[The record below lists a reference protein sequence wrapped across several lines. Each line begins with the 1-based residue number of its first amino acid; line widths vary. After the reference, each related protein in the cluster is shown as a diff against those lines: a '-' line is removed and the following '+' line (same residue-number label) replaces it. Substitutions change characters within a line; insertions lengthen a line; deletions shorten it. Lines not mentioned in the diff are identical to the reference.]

1 MGETDRRDD
10 SICAGR
16 GGRGACTVVLRA
28 LPGCIDSLRVTA
40 AMLAPRT
47 GALVAEW
54 QRGYRDRF
62 GDQGFFDDELFP
74 LWHTEEV
81 SGLLDRLGGADREA
95 IATWYRERGTRL
107 REMGVPFDEL
117 SLSFH
122 LLTRAIGHTLA
133 ELMLPSSTVAEARE
147 QFDALAHARLT
158 ILSNAYFGERHC
170 ADEDRSCLLSELA
183 RLQRDVAGR
192 DRFCGM
198 VGSSLAMQR
207 LYETLT
213 AAARTRS
220 TVLLVGES
228 GTGKEL
234 AAQAIHRLAG
244 ESMDRYVPVN
254 CAALPDELMES
265 ELFGYRK
272 GAFSGAS
279 SDRKGLFQAADGGT
293 LYLDEITELAPG
305 AQAKLLRAIQ
315 EERVRA
321 VGATTEESVRARI
334 LASTNIP
341 LQQALEEGQLRR
353 DLYYRLQGFVVELP
367 PLRERGEDLPLLV
380 SHIIERLRDRQ
391 PELSVRG
398 VSRGGLERL
407 AGHGWPGN
415 VRELQMVVER
425 ASLTTRNALLEADDL
440 ELSGADTSPGIAP
453 VEGEADDPISLKE
466 AERRAI
472 SAALRATGGN
482 KARASRMLG
491 ISRKQLYVKIDRY
504 GLQKIR

>member
-1 MGETDRRDD
+1 MPPEDRTEHE
-10 SICAGR
+10 ICAGR
-16 GGRGACTVVLRA
+16 GGRGECTVVLRA

-54 QRGYRDRF
+54 HRAYRQRL
-62 GDQGFFDDELFP
+62 GDDAFFDDELFP
-74 LWHTEEV
+74 LWHTEEL
-81 SGLLDRLGGADREA
+81 SGLLSRLGSGTREDV
-95 IATWYRERGTRL
+95 ATWYRERGARL

-122 LLTRAIGHTLA
+122 LLTRAISHALV
-133 ELMLPSSTVAEARE
+133 EMMLPTSTVAEARE
-147 QFDALAHARLT
+147 QLDALGHARLT
-158 ILSNAYFGERHC
+158 ILSNAYFGDRHC
-170 ADEDRSCLLSELA
+170 AGEDRGCLLSELA

-198 VGSSLAMQR
+198 VGASLVMQR

-213 AAARTRS
+213 AAARTRA

-272 GAFSGAS
+272 GAFSGAAA
-279 SDRKGLFQAADGGT
+279 DRKGLFQAADGGT

-334 LASTNIP
+334 LASTN
-341 LQQALEEGQLRR
+341 LTLAQALDEGLLRR

-367 PLRERGEDLPLLV
+367 PLRERTDDLPLLTT
-380 SHIIERLRDRQ
+380 HFIGRLRERQ
-391 PELSVRG
+391 PDVTVRG
-398 VSRGGLERL
+398 ATRGAVDRL
-407 AGHGWPGN
+407 AGHPWPGN
-415 VRELQMVVER
+415 VRELQMVIER
-425 ASLTTRNALLEADDL
+425 ACLTTRNPLLEADDL
-440 ELSGADTSPGIAP
+440 LLNSADAPAGIAP
-453 VEGEADDPISLKE
+453 VPADPGAPISLKE

-472 SAALRATGGN
+472 AAALRATGGN
-482 KARASRMLG
+482 KAHASRMLG
-491 ISRKQLYVKIDRY
+491 ISRKQLYVKIERY
-504 GLQKIR
+504 GLRQVR